1 MDTLIRSFTQIL
13 PAIAVTAGFV
23 VGLTFPDIDLAPP
36 LPLKHRSIWT
46 HGPLIPILL
55 VVLAGISHWWYWAA
69 VGFLPA
75 YAWHLTMDCFPKSW
89 RGSALVNL
97 YPINGVLNAPSS
109 VIVMLAGAVA
119 SIGLWVPATIYAL
132 GTL

>member
-1 MDTLIRSFTQIL
+1 MDMITRSFTQVL
-13 PAIAVTAGFV
+13 PVIVMVAGFI

-36 LPLKHRSIWT
+36 LPLKHRSVWT
-46 HGPLIPILL
+46 HSPLIPILL
-55 VVLAGISHWWYWAA
+55 VVLAGVSSWWYWAA

-75 YAWHLTMDCFPKSW
+75 YAWHLTLDCFPKSW

-97 YPINGVLNAPSS
+97 YPLNGVLNAPSS
-109 VIVMLAGAVA
+109 ALVMMAGAA
-119 SIGLWVPATIYAL
+119 CSIFFWIPVTVHVL